1 MIYSIYS
8 DSIIFSYILILNL
21 GSFHSKIHHHDLPNK
36 TSPGCWARW
45 FSRTSKFS
53 IYFNSHL
60 LHLAAESAAFA
71 TGPTSP
77 KYQKTCDSQGLFP
90 FPSEVELLLLVS
102 IFYPKTSHCPSVL
115 RFWSSEPSVV
125 SKRCSFFTQK
135 KDVWCLEW
143 CQKFG
148 TIGRS
153 RNVYPLVI

>member
-102 IFYPKTSHCPSVL
+102 IFIRKPPIVHQFY
-115 RFWSSEPSVV
+115 
-125 SKRCSFFTQK
+125 
-135 KDVWCLEW
+135 D
-143 CQKFG
+143 FG
-148 TIGRS
+148 PVNHQLS
-153 RNVYPLVI
+153 RNGVHFLRKKKMFDIWSGARNLVPSAGLGMCTLW